1 MTTLYLITGATGHV
15 GTVLVRELLR
25 RGGKVRALIL
35 PGDEKKLPAGVE
47 YTEGDITKPETM
59 KSFFSRKA
67 RTEDTGFDRLILI
80 HCAAIITV
88 ATAKDP
94 RIYQTNVTG
103 TENVMRLARQNNVD
117 RIICLSSVH
126 AIPEKPKGE
135 VITEVAAFSPEKV
148 DGQYAKTKAEAA
160 NIVLGYA
167 RQGLNVSIVH
177 PSGVIG
183 PGDLLMKNHMIR
195 VLRDMASGRIP
206 VAVQGG
212 YDFVDSRDVA
222 AGIIACVEKGR
233 AGECYIL
240 SGHFTRT
247 DIFHAR
253 RRGGNWDIIRGI
265 RKKRFV
271 IRCSTSTR
279 MPADADTQ
287 PAGDTGRRRCGTRK
301 RCAAACAL
309 HCRRRRARASA
320 KSLALPAAETPAVNA
335 GFFLQPPS
343 DTAVRRQSE

>member
-1 MTTLYLITGATGHV
+1 MYGGAGMTTLYLITGATGHV

-25 RGGKVRALIL
+25 RGGKVRALVL
-35 PGDEKKLPAGVE
+35 PGEEKNLPAGVE

-88 ATAKDP
+88 ATATDP

-222 AGIIACVEKGR
+222 AGILACAEKGR

-240 SGHFTRT
+240 SGHYITVQELLNQVRRICGKKERKFVVPYRMAMAATPFAEWFAHLFGRRAPVMTPYSVRT
-247 DIFHAR
+247 LHSNGHFSCEKAR
-253 RRGGNWDIIRGI
+253 RELGYHPRDPEETIRDSLQYIDAHAGGR
-265 RKKRFV
+265 
-271 IRCSTSTR
+271 
-279 MPADADTQ
+279 
-287 PAGDTGRRRCGTRK
+287 
-301 RCAAACAL
+301 
-309 HCRRRRARASA
+309 
-320 KSLALPAAETPAVNA
+320 
-335 GFFLQPPS
+335 
-343 DTAVRRQSE
+343 